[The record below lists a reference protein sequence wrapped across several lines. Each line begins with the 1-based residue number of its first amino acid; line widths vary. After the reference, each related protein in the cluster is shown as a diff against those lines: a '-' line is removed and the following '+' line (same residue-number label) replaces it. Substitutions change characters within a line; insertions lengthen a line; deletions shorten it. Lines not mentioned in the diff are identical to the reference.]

1 MSFDIGREIFHTDNY
16 NMVVIEDDFDNAFSA
31 NFVLDN

>member
-16 NMVVIEDDFDNAFSA
+16 NMVGIEYYFDNAFSA